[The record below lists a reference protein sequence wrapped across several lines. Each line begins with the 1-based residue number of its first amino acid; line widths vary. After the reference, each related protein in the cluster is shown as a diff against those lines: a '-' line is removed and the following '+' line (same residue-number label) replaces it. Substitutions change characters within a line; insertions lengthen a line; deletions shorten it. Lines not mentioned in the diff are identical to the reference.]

1 MTTVDQAIREM
12 IATQNVDTGKV
23 QGLSRQI
30 IAETNNILTG
40 VLLNFEDLPGLTLS
54 SAAFLNYFLQSGPKE
69 SLRAVLRQ
77 GINQKPGMRMKINS
91 AYRTVAQQH
100 ILRQIYERGHTNL
113 VPLAARPGRSNHED
127 GLAIDV
133 DNYGDWRSLLLR
145 NGWEWQGNSDPVH
158 FYNDS
163 GRDDVGNLGVKAFQR
178 LWNRHNPND
187 QMTVDGD
194 FGDQTAV
201 RMNRAPIDGFVTTRT
216 FTVGATG
223 EIVKKIQQALTN
235 AGFPVP
241 VNGSFDAATAT
252 AVRKFQDKKGLGAD
266 GVVGAKTLKL
276 LGIVL

>member
-1 MTTVDQAIREM
+1 MTTVDEAIRGM
-12 IATQNVDTGKV
+12 IATNKVDTGKV

-30 IAETNNILTG
+30 IAETNSILTG
-40 VLLNFEDLPGLTLS
+40 VLLNFEDLPGLVLS
-54 SAAFLNYFLQSGPKE
+54 SEAFLNYFLQSGPKE
-69 SLRAVLRQ
+69 SLRLILRQ

-100 ILRQIYERGHTNL
+100 ILRQIYERGHRNL
-113 VPLAARPGRSNHED
+113 IPLAARPGRSNHED

-133 DNYGDWRSLLLR
+133 DNYGEWKTLLLR
-145 NGWEWQGNSDPVH
+145 NGWEWQGESDPVH

-163 GRDDVGNLGVKAFQR
+163 GRDDIGDLGVKAFQR

-194 FGDQTAV
+194 FGEQSAV
-201 RMNRAPIDGFVTTRT
+201 RMNKAPIEGFVTVRI
-216 FTVGATG
+216 FKVGSTG
-223 EIVKKIQQALTN
+223 EVVKRIQQALTN

-241 VNGSFDAATAT
+241 VNGIFDGATAT
-252 AVRKFQDKKGLGAD
+252 ALRKFQDKKGLGAD
-266 GVVGAKTLKL
+266 GVAGAKTLKA

>member
-1 MTTVDQAIREM
+1 MTTVDESIRSM
-12 IATQNVDTGKV
+12 IANGKVDTGKV
-23 QGLSRQI
+23 LGLSRQI

-54 SAAFLNYFLQSGPKE
+54 SEAFLNYFLQSGPKE
-69 SLRAVLRQ
+69 SLRSVLRQ
-77 GINQKPGMRMKINS
+77 GINQKPGLRMKINS

-100 ILRQIYERGHTNL
+100 ILRQIYERGHRNL

-133 DNYGDWRSLLLR
+133 DNYGDWKTLLLR
-145 NGWEWQGNSDPVH
+145 NGWEWQGESDPVH
-158 FYNDS
+158 FYSDQ
-163 GRDDVGNLGVKAFQR
+163 GRDDIGNLGVKAFQR

-194 FGDQTAV
+194 WGEQSAA
-201 RMNRAPIDGFVTTRT
+201 RMNKSPIDGFVAVRI
-216 FTVGATG
+216 FKVGSTG
-223 EIVKKIQQALTN
+223 EVVKRIQQALTN

-241 VNGSFDAATAT
+241 VTGNFDGATAT
-252 AVRKFQDKKGLGAD
+252 AVSKFQDKKGLGAD
-266 GVVGAKTLKL
+266 GVVGAKTLKI

>member
-1 MTTVDQAIREM
+1 MTTVDEAIKAM
-12 IATQNVDTGKV
+12 IATKKVDTGKV

-30 IAETNNILTG
+30 IAETNTILTG

-54 SAAFLNYFLQSGPKE
+54 SEAYLNYFLQSGPKE
-69 SLRAVLRQ
+69 SLRSILRQ

-100 ILRQIYERGHTNL
+100 ILRQIYERGHREL

-133 DNYGDWRSLLLR
+133 DNFGDWKALLLK
-145 NGWEWQGNSDPVH
+145 NGWEWQGDTDPVH

-163 GRDDVGNLGVKAFQR
+163 GRDDVGDLGVKAFQR
-178 LWNRHNPND
+178 LWNRYNPND

-194 FGDQTAV
+194 FGEQSAV
-201 RMNRAPIDGFVTTRT
+201 RMNKSPIDGFVTTRI
-216 FTVGATG
+216 FTIGSTG
-223 EIVKKIQQALTN
+223 EVVKRIQQALTN

-241 VNGSFDAATAT
+241 VSGNFDGATAT

-266 GVVGAKTLKL
+266 GVVGAKTLKI
-276 LGIVL
+276 LGILL

>member
-1 MTTVDQAIREM
+1 MTTVDEAIRAM
-12 IATQNVDTGKV
+12 IATNKVDTGKV

-54 SAAFLNYFLQSGPKE
+54 NEAFLNYFLQSGAKE
-69 SLRAVLRQ
+69 SLRLVLRQ
-77 GINQKPGMRMKINS
+77 GFNNKPGLRMKINS

-100 ILRQIYERGHTNL
+100 ILRQIYERGHRNL
-113 VPLAARPGRSNHED
+113 IPLAARPGRSNHED

-133 DNYGDWRSLLLR
+133 DNFGDWKMLLEK
-145 NGWEWQGNSDPVH
+145 NGWEWQGEADPVH
-158 FYNDS
+158 FSSDR
-163 GRDDVGNLGVKAFQR
+163 GRDDIGDLGVKAFQR

-194 FGDQTAV
+194 FGAQSIV
-201 RMNRAPIDGFVTTRT
+201 RMNKSPIDGFVTLRI
-216 FTVGATG
+216 FRVGSKG
-223 EIVKKIQQALTN
+223 EVVKRIQQALTN

-241 VNGSFDAATAT
+241 VSGNFDENTAA
-252 AVRKFQDKKGLGAD
+252 AVRKFQDKKSLGAD
-266 GVVGAKTLKL
+266 GVVGAKTLKF

>member
-1 MTTVDQAIREM
+1 MTTLDEAIKAM
-12 IATQNVDTGKV
+12 IATKKVDTGKV

-54 SAAFLNYFLQSGPKE
+54 NDAYLNYFLQSGPKE
-69 SLRAVLRQ
+69 SLRSILRQ
-77 GINQKPGMRMKINS
+77 GINQKPRMRMKINS

-100 ILRQIYERGHTNL
+100 ILRQIYERGHREL

-133 DNYGDWRSLLLR
+133 DNYGDWKALLLK
-145 NGWEWQGNSDPVH
+145 NGWEWQGENDPVH

-163 GRDDVGNLGVKAFQR
+163 GRNDVGNLGVKAFQQ
-178 LWNRHNPND
+178 LWNRYNPND

-194 FGDQTAV
+194 FGEQSAV
-201 RMNRAPIDGFVTTRT
+201 RMNKSPIDGFVTTRI
-216 FTVGATG
+216 FKVGSTG
-223 EIVKKIQQALTN
+223 EVVKKIQQALTN

-241 VNGSFDAATAT
+241 VNEIFDDATTT

-266 GVVGAKTLKL
+266 GVVGAQTLKF
-276 LGIVL
+276 LGILL

>member
-1 MTTVDQAIREM
+1 MTTLDEAIKAM
-12 IATQNVDTGKV
+12 IATKKVDTGKV

-54 SAAFLNYFLQSGPKE
+54 NDAYLNYFLQSGPKE
-69 SLRAVLRQ
+69 SLRSILRQ
-77 GINQKPGMRMKINS
+77 GINQKPRMRMKINS

-100 ILRQIYERGHTNL
+100 ILRQIYERGHREL

-133 DNYGDWRSLLLR
+133 DNYGDWKALLLK
-145 NGWEWQGNSDPVH
+145 NGWEWQGENDPVH

-163 GRDDVGNLGVKAFQR
+163 GRNDVGNLGVKAFQQ
-178 LWNRHNPND
+178 LWNRYNPND

-194 FGDQTAV
+194 FGEQSAV
-201 RMNRAPIDGFVTTRT
+201 RMNKSPIDGFVTTRI
-216 FTVGATG
+216 FKVGSTG
-223 EIVKKIQQALTN
+223 EVVKKIQQALTN

-241 VNGSFDAATAT
+241 VNEIFDEATTT

-266 GVVGAKTLKL
+266 GVVGAQTLKF
-276 LGIVL
+276 LGILL

>member
-1 MTTVDQAIREM
+1 MTTVDEAIKAM
-12 IATQNVDTGKV
+12 IATNKVDTGKV

-54 SAAFLNYFLQSGPKE
+54 SEAFLNYFLQSGPKE
-69 SLRAVLRQ
+69 SLRSILRQ

-100 ILRQIYERGHTNL
+100 ILRQIYERGHRNL
-113 VPLAARPGRSNHED
+113 IPLAARPGRSNHED

-133 DNYGDWRSLLLR
+133 DNYGEWQALLTK
-145 NGWEWQGNSDPVH
+145 NGWGWQGEADPVH
-158 FYNDS
+158 FYHNS
-163 GRDDVGNLGVKAFQR
+163 GRDDVGDLGVKAFQQ

-194 FGDQTAV
+194 FGQQSIV
-201 RMNRAPIDGFVTTRT
+201 RMNKSPIDGFVTIRI
-216 FTVGATG
+216 FKVGSTG
-223 EIVKKIQQALTN
+223 EVVKRIQQALTN

-241 VNGSFDAATAT
+241 VNGVFDGATAT
-252 AVRKFQDKKGLGAD
+252 AVRKFQDARGLGAD
-266 GVVGAKTLKL
+266 GVVGAKTLKF
-276 LGIVL
+276 LGILL